1 MDGSRIPQ
9 ASPEVERRFEERGLT
24 DRERD
29 AVRSALRGMTAAAA
43 AEVMGV
49 SASTVGSLRQRAYRK
64 LGVRGAAELGEKD
77 EDSSADAT
85 PADDAVRAA
94 LLAHGLSET
103 QADVLTLVAAGRSSA
118 EIAEALSI
126 ALGTVSSARA
136 NGYRMLGVHSREEL
150 AALLAEEAAAPRRRR
165 ARRLALACVA
175 AVMVVT
181 VAVAVGESMASVPLA
196 SDDADG
202 EPALAQNQAVP
213 SDGAFDRTG
222 LYGVTHRGGI
232 VRLEDAVHD
241 YDELGVKDVQVKR
254 LGDVDEES
262 CVILESLSDGDSR
275 TSETLFEGATI
286 YLTVTSEITLPMVID
301 MDPMEATR
309 TLLDMGLIPDPAFNS
324 YSRPPDDDNIH
335 APRVESVSI
344 DGEPVG
350 VGAELRVGTVVHLE
364 FDRPPD
370 GYSWKKGS
378 YFDKQL
384 SRTDA

>member
-9 ASPEVERRFEERGLT
+9 ASLEVERLFAERGLT

-29 AVRSALRGMTAAAA
+29 AARSAIHGMTAAAA

-64 LGVRGAAELGEKD
+64 LGVRGAAGLGEKD

-103 QADVLTLVAAGRSSA
+103 QADVLALVAAGRSSA

-150 AALLAEEAAAPRRRR
+150 TALLAEEAAAPRRRR
-165 ARRLALACVA
+165 AGRLALVCVA
-175 AVMVVT
+175 AVVAIA
-181 VAVAVGESMASVPLA
+181 VAVAVGESVVSPPPAESTDPTVSKDEAL
-196 SDDADG
+196 DVLFG
-202 EPALAQNQAVP
+202 EDQLFDV
-213 SDGAFDRTG
+213 SSTGGA
-222 LYGVTHRGGI
+222 
-232 VRLEDAVHD
+232 VRLQDVIDGYYEMGA
-241 YDELGVKDVQVKR
+241 KDVVVER
-254 LGDVDEES
+254 VGDVDDD
-262 CVILESLSDGDSR
+262 CCLITESLSDGNPAVLPDGLY
-275 TSETLFEGATI
+275 TNATI
-286 YLTVTSEITLPMVID
+286 YLTVTSDTTIPMVID
-301 MDPMEATR
+301 MDPMEATG
-309 TLLDMGLIPDPAFNS
+309 TLLEVGLMPDPKFNT
-324 YSRPPDDDNIH
+324 YHRPPDDDNIH

-350 VGAELRVGTVVHLE
+350 VTTELRVGTVVHLE

-370 GYSWKKGS
+370 GYSWG
-378 YFDKQL
+378 DNHLTTQE
-384 SRTDA
+384 

>member
-1 MDGSRIPQ
+1 MDGSWIPQ
-9 ASPEVERRFEERGLT
+9 ASPEVERRFEDRGLT

-29 AVRSALRGMTAAAA
+29 AVRSALRGMTAAAV

-103 QADVLTLVAAGRSSA
+103 QADVLALVVAGCSSA
-118 EIAEALSI
+118 EIAEKLSI
-126 ALGTVSSARA
+126 APGTVSSARA

-175 AVMVVT
+175 AVAIVA
-181 VAVAVGESMASVPLA
+181 VAVAVGESVASAPPAESTEQTVSKDEAL
-196 SDDADG
+196 DVLFG
-202 EPALAQNQAVP
+202 EGQLFDV
-213 SDGAFDRTG
+213 SSTGGA
-222 LYGVTHRGGI
+222 
-232 VRLEDAVHD
+232 VRLQDVIDD
-241 YDELGVKDVQVKR
+241 YYEMGVRDVVVER
-254 LGDVDEES
+254 VGDVDDDCCLITES
-262 CVILESLSDGDSR
+262 LTDGSPLLSDGPYKD
-275 TSETLFEGATI
+275 ATI
-286 YLTVTSEITLPMVID
+286 YLTVTSDVTLPMVID

-309 TLLDMGLIPDPAFNS
+309 TLLDVGLTPDPKFNT
-324 YSRPPDDDNIH
+324 YYRPPDDDNIH
-335 APRVESVSI
+335 APRVESVSV
-344 DGEPVG
+344 DGEPARL
-350 VGAELRVGTVVHLE
+350 GAELRVGTVVHLE

-370 GYSWKKGS
+370 GYSWGDN
-378 YFDKQL
+378 YLTTLD
-384 SRTDA
+384 